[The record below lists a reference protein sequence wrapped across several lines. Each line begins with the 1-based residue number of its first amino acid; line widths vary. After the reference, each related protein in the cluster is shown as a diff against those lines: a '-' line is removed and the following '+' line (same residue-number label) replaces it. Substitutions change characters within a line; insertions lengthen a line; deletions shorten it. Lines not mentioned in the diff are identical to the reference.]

1 MKTINPDGAAA
12 MDGRIGISD
21 RIVAV
26 NGVNL
31 TGATRQEVRH
41 HVLMSLNPFTENLV
55 FSQRRDIRYAYS

>member
-31 TGATRQEVRH
+31 TGATRQEVRL
-41 HVLMSLNPFTENLV
+41 HVIMLLNPFTENLV
-55 FSQRRDIRYAYS
+55 FSQGSDIRYAYS